1 MDNQSSGTD
10 VDAQLHVNQ
19 YIIPM
24 LASGTKFRHDGDYTF
39 ILKCML
45 NVKSGWWGLRQC
57 DNYFCITFS
66 EAQFQIQPVQ
76 HITTIGK
83 RVVIWANLY

>member
-24 LASGTKFRHDGDYTF
+24 LASGTKIWHER
-39 ILKCML
+39 
-45 NVKSGWWGLRQC
+45 
-57 DNYFCITFS
+57 DNSLFLSAC
-66 EAQFQIQPVQ
+66 
-76 HITTIGK
+76 
-83 RVVIWANLY
+83 